1 MQLIHCKIS
10 ACYRVSTKIIG
21 QELLGESKTMGI
33 FLSSGINICKI
44 AFQEATLGYI
54 NSIKYFK

>member
-21 QELLGESKTMGI
+21 QEFVGESKTMGI
-33 FLSSGINICKI
+33 YKWSAINICKI
-44 AFQEATLGYI
+44 GFQEATLEYT
-54 NSIKYFK
+54 KHH